1 MTIFRKLNMFGEI
14 EEEAKFYSHEYFKK
28 AKLLMKVNAE
38 NIKLAARVEE
48 LEKENEELKR
58 KIEKL
63 EKKKGIKKNDKNRK
77 SKKSLNK

>member
-1 MTIFRKLNMFGEI
+1 MGIFKKLNMFGEI

-28 AKLLMKVNAE
+28 TKRLIKVNTE

-48 LEKENEELKR
+48 LEKENEELKT

-63 EKKKGIKKNDKNRK
+63 EKGKKKNDKNRK